1 MGNKTTAMG
10 NRTTFLQYA
19 PYVYLARP
27 EGQRLYYLFVAIRK
41 RINEEVAA
49 VLNHEGQ
56 VVSYQA
62 GFTAIN
68 LSVSLKE
75 NPSGEEADDFFLMRY
90 ELNPE
95 GNYPSGFDP
104 ESGIEVKVTTME
116 EGDEAEQ
123 NVYINVTPYI
133 DADARPLPE
142 GHTDSEPAFNC
153 PYIFLEREAPAEGAE
168 EEDGHAPGLYYP
180 YVLIAPKGY
189 RLAGPKDKILVTSP
203 DNGVFESLLV
213 LSKSNDILGDDRFAP
228 FVNPAELK
236 VNTESYSDS
245 GQAGGNF
252 AATAVCL
259 ESEAEAESLRSLEP
273 MEIHRFL
280 LEMEQ
285 AQIHGWPPEEELPAG
300 PIAPGATLRR
310 AKTRNMSSRR
320 KHSRSI
326 DISPIA

>member
-1 MGNKTTAMG
+1 MG

-27 EGQRLYYLFVAIRK
+27 EGQRLYHLFVAIRK
-41 RINEEVAA
+41 RINEEVEA

-56 VVSYQA
+56 VVSYHK
-62 GFTAIN
+62 GLTAIN

-75 NPSGEEADDFFLMRY
+75 SPSGEEADDFFLMRY
-90 ELNPE
+90 ELDPE

-104 ESGIEVKVTTME
+104 ELFEIEVKVTTMADGE
-116 EGDEAEQ
+116 SAEQ
-123 NVYINVTPYI
+123 DVYASAMPYV

-142 GHTDSEPAFNC
+142 SQSASAPAFNC
-153 PYIFLEREAPAEGAE
+153 PYIFLEQEAPAEGAE
-168 EEDGHAPGLYYP
+168 DGHAPGVYYP
-180 YVLIAPKGY
+180 YVLIAPEGY
-189 RLAGPKDKILVTSP
+189 QLAGPKDKILVTSP

-213 LSKSNDILGDDRFAP
+213 LSKSSDALGDDRFSP
-228 FVNPAELK
+228 FANPAELK

-273 MEIHRFL
+273 MQIHRFL

-285 AQIHGWPPEEELPAG
+285 AQERPPEEEWPAG
-300 PIAPGATLRR
+300 PIAPGTTLRR